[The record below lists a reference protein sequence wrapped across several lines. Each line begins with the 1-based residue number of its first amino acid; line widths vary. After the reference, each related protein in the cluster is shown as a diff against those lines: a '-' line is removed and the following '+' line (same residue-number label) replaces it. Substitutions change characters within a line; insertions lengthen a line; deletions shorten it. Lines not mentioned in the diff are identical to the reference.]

1 MKKVSKILLTSGFL
15 AMGLLLTSVMVAQ
28 AQTQETTPAWTTSK
42 DVQKVANK
50 QLFTDENLKRFHI
63 QSSSESPTRVVSKE
77 VHRREGDEVQAK
89 GNVVSSYPNWIIS
102 KGVHQ
107 RKK

>member
-1 MKKVSKILLTSGFL
+1 MKQLSKMLTTGFL
-15 AMGLLLTSVMVAQ
+15 ALGLLCTTAIFAQ
-28 AQTQETTPAWTTSK
+28 AQSNENTPAWRTSK

-50 QLFTDENLKRFHI
+50 QVFNSEHLRKSHI
-63 QSSSESPTRVVSKE
+63 RVSSTSATLAISKD
-77 VHRREGDEVQAK
+77 VNMKEGDEVLAK
-89 GNVVSSYPNWIIS
+89 GNVSSKYPNWIIS

>member
-1 MKKVSKILLTSGFL
+1 MKTISRILTSGFL
-15 AMGLLLTSVMVAQ
+15 AMGLLFTTFMAAQ
-28 AQTQETTPAWTTSK
+28 AQSNETTPAWTTSK

-50 QLFTDENLKRFHI
+50 RLFNDENLRKSHI
-63 QSSSESPTRVVSKE
+63 QISSASPTLNVSKD
-77 VHRREGDEVQAK
+77 VHRKEGDEVQAK
-89 GNVVSSYPNWIIS
+89 GNVVSAYPNWIIS